1 GPEID
6 LRGDELEFG
15 GAGLAHEI
23 DVREPDAVGVV
34 EGESRLVAPR
44 RLGREPHDE
53 APRLALAER
62 LALGAG
68 LDGEGAL
75 ATLDPRRREAQ
86 GGGALVGHRDV
97 PVGDGRG
104 EDDAE
109 VDLLH
114 LEVQTLYD

>member
-1 GPEID
+1 
-6 LRGDELEFG
+6 
-15 GAGLAHEI
+15 GAG
-23 DVREPDAVGVV
+23 RY
-34 EGESRLVAPR
+34 
-44 RLGREPHDE
+44 
-53 APRLALAER
+53 
-62 LALGAG
+62 
-68 LDGEGAL
+68 GEGAL

-114 LEVQTLYD
+114 LEVQTLYNTDPRQGDVLLAAGGARSEREQPRRDADPARAKVDLEHRAPAGRNRDGSAVDLEGIAGEHE